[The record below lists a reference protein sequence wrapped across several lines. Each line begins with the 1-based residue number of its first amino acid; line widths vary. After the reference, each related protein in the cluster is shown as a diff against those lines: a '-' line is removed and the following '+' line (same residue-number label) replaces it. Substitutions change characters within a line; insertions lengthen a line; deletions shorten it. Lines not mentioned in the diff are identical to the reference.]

1 MVNYPPVTIGIPVY
15 IGAATFATAFET
27 LAAQNYANLEI
38 INSGNASADGAP
50 TIYVEYARRDFFLCI
65 IRKPPNKRI
74 VANFRIVLKAA
85 QGEYFMCV
93 DACCCQN
100 KNSFKHVSD

>member
-50 TIYVEYARRDFFLCI
+50 TIYVEY
-65 IRKPPNKRI
+65 
-74 VANFRIVLKAA
+74 
-85 QGEYFMCV
+85 
-93 DACCCQN
+93 
-100 KNSFKHVSD
+100 KHVSD